1 MSCIPKPWL
10 AIAARERWLAE
21 HPPVAAA
28 VTNVA
33 VTNVA
38 VANVAVAENDNDA
51 TPDDQ
56 PDVTPS

>member
-33 VTNVA
+33 V
-38 VANVAVAENDNDA
+38 ANVAVAENDNDA